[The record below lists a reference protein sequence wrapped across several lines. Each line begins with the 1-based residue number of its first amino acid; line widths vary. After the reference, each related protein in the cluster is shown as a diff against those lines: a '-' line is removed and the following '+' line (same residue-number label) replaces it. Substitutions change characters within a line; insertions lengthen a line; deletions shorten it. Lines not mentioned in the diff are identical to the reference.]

1 MTCLALSGRPI
12 QGPPGDTPT
21 SYITYET
28 VINVMIKIGI
38 FHKITGAKSLLSINP
53 PWHRRHRMTRKP
65 APEIQAAGRAVDA
78 RPPTRQPRPMT
89 LTNSFIAELIRDANR
104 LDRLDGWQKRRMLE
118 RAVTT
123 IRDMRETIGIPSG
136 PGRDSLVDIHTI
148 ALSIERGWRSDEEIR
163 NALLQA
169 AAMIRDLHIVLDSK
183 TEISLVKQYP
193 KG

>member
-1 MTCLALSGRPI
+1 
-12 QGPPGDTPT
+12 
-21 SYITYET
+21 
-28 VINVMIKIGI
+28 
-38 FHKITGAKSLLSINP
+38 
-53 PWHRRHRMTRKP
+53 
-65 APEIQAAGRAVDA
+65 
-78 RPPTRQPRPMT
+78 MT

-193 KG
+193 EG

>member
-1 MTCLALSGRPI
+1 
-12 QGPPGDTPT
+12 
-21 SYITYET
+21 
-28 VINVMIKIGI
+28 
-38 FHKITGAKSLLSINP
+38 
-53 PWHRRHRMTRKP
+53 
-65 APEIQAAGRAVDA
+65 
-78 RPPTRQPRPMT
+78 MT

-136 PGRDSLVDIHTI
+136 PGRDCLLDIHTV
-148 ALSIERGWRSDEEIR
+148 ALSIERGWRSDEEVR

-183 TEISLVKQYP
+183 TEISLVKP
-193 KG
+193 AG

>member
-1 MTCLALSGRPI
+1 
-12 QGPPGDTPT
+12 
-21 SYITYET
+21 
-28 VINVMIKIGI
+28 
-38 FHKITGAKSLLSINP
+38 
-53 PWHRRHRMTRKP
+53 
-65 APEIQAAGRAVDA
+65 
-78 RPPTRQPRPMT
+78 MT

-104 LDRLDGWQKRRMLE
+104 LDRLDSWQKRRMLE

-136 PGRDSLVDIHTI
+136 PGRDSLLDIHTV

-193 KG
+193 EG

>member
-1 MTCLALSGRPI
+1 
-12 QGPPGDTPT
+12 
-21 SYITYET
+21 
-28 VINVMIKIGI
+28 
-38 FHKITGAKSLLSINP
+38 
-53 PWHRRHRMTRKP
+53 
-65 APEIQAAGRAVDA
+65 
-78 RPPTRQPRPMT
+78 MT

-104 LDRLDGWQKRRMLE
+104 LDRLDSWQKRRMLE
-118 RAVTT
+118 RVVTT

-136 PGRDSLVDIHTI
+136 PGRDSLLDIHTV

-193 KG
+193 EG